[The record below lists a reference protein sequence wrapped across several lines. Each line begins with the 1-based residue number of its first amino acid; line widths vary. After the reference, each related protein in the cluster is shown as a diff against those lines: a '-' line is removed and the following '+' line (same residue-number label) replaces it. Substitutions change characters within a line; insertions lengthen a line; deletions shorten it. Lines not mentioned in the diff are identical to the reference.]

1 MSFIHALAY
10 RCMYTHFYKC
20 AYALIY
26 FIKYE
31 NMYLLCLLVY
41 KMKFVRL
48 CSIKFTERSI
58 NALYVNGYNFTSMI
72 NKKIK

>member
-58 NALYVNGYNFTSMI
+58 NAFVCQWIQFHVHDQQ
-72 NKKIK
+72 KIK